1 MSISMCSYNFNLD
14 RLWHTI
20 SLREPLNVPSTQTLD
35 VLDNDFK
42 GAEVERSDRIESDIE
57 EDEGP
62 FEEGVSGVC
71 WLIISVLC
79 LIRNVEKL
87 SLTSWHP
94 VHLVLNKEID
104 Q

>member
-1 MSISMCSYNFNLD
+1 MKISMRSQRIDLD

-35 VLDNDFK
+35 VLDNDFE
-42 GAEVERSDRIESDIE
+42 GAEVERSDRIESDIQ

-71 WLIISVLC
+71 WLKISFRCPARDPVKLFSPPGTLC
-79 LIRNVEKL
+79 TLC
-87 SLTSWHP
+87 
-94 VHLVLNKEID
+94 
-104 Q
+104 